1 MSEKQPPSCHS
12 FVAASPLWSR
22 APARDE
28 NGKPCVDFMML
39 IPGLKHADS
48 RTVESYM
55 YRIQNCLSEFGPLV
69 VYLDLNIKL
78 SLLWVSAKSVP
89 GISRHMV
96 EAIIREIPHAK
107 VVAGDFNPENFVER
121 KPPPLLRIGRRVM
134 TQLRLVVKSSVD

>member
-1 MSEKQPPSCHS
+1 MSDKQSPSCHS
-12 FVAASPLWSR
+12 FVAGSPLWSR
-22 APARDE
+22 APAKDE

-55 YRIQNCLSEFGPLV
+55 FRIQNSLSEFGPLV

-107 VVAGDFNPENFVER
+107 VVAGDFNPENFVDR
-121 KPPPLLRIGRRVM
+121 KPQPLLRIGRKMM
-134 TQLRLVVKSSVD
+134 THLRLVAKLPVD